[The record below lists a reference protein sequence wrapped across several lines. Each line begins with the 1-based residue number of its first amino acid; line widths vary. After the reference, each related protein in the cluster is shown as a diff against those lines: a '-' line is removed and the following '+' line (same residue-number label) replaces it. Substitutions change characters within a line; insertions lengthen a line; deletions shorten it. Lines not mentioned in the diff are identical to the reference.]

1 MTQRPNI
8 CSKWWRL
15 IEMTNKQ
22 NKHNQRKSMT
32 HQKVTTLKQ
41 KKQDLTDHFILE
53 MHIWHRSTEATLV
66 GELVQWHLKVTD
78 TKAQV
83 SLTSGSLVGK
93 RMHVGKII
101 WLSGRLR
108 VASCDS
114 TTPQAGNVP
123 LCSRRYLKFNLATQ
137 SSPSCT
143 PALS

>member
-8 CSKWWRL
+8 SSKWWRL

-32 HQKVTTLKQ
+32 HQKVTTLQK
-41 KKQDLTDHFILE
+41 KKQDLIDHFILE
-53 MHIWHRSTEATLV
+53 MHIWQRSTEATLV

>member
-53 MHIWHRSTEATLV
+53 MHIWQRSTEATLV

>member
-1 MTQRPNI
+1 MTQHPNI
-8 CSKWWRL
+8 SSKWWRL

-22 NKHNQRKSMT
+22 NKHNQRKAWLIKRSP
-32 HQKVTTLKQ
+32 HYNK
-41 KKQDLTDHFILE
+41 KKQDLIDHFILE

-83 SLTSGSLVGK
+83 SLTSGSRVGK

>member
-8 CSKWWRL
+8 SSKWWRL

>member
-8 CSKWWRL
+8 SSKWWRL

-53 MHIWHRSTEATLV
+53 MHIWHRSTEAALV